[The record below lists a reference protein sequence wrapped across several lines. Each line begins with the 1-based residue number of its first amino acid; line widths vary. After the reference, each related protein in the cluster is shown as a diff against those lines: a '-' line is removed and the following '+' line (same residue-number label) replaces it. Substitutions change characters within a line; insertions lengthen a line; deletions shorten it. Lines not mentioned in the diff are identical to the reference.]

1 MSQKRKK
8 KRKLDSTTC
17 QTKLNPGPVNNMRTV
32 AKQRIIN
39 ARISRVLFFNIGS
52 GS

>member
-1 MSQKRKK
+1 MSQNRKK
-8 KRKLDSTTC
+8 KRKLDRTTC

-32 AKQRIIN
+32 AEQRIIN

>member
-8 KRKLDSTTC
+8 KRKLDRTTC
-17 QTKLNPGPVNNMRTV
+17 QTKLNPGPVNKIRTV
-32 AKQRIIN
+32 AEQRIIN

>member
-1 MSQKRKK
+1 MSQNRKK
-8 KRKLDSTTC
+8 KRKLDRTTC

-32 AKQRIIN
+32 AEQRIIN
-39 ARISRVLFFNIGS
+39 ARINRVLFFNIGS